1 MGCYG
6 TGGGALLHNG
16 QLHYLMQG
24 RLCWEQSAAVVVVSR
39 KLSITV
45 QHDAREGKD
54 VLHPRVSE
62 CMCVCSFFFKHLF
75 HTAWK
80 SIWWASGSS
89 KHMHDTFF
97 FSSSS
102 WSCVPG
108 RDSNVKQLFM
118 KISDHVHRFPSGWY
132 YNYICSVLK
141 RFVI

>member
-1 MGCYG
+1 MGCYR

-45 QHDAREGKD
+45 QHDARESKD

-62 CMCVCSFFFKHLF
+62 CMCVCSFFFLTFVSHCMKINMMSLRVLKTH
-75 HTAWK
+75 AW
-80 SIWWASGSS
+80 
-89 KHMHDTFF
+89 HFF
-97 FSSSS
+97 FSSSW

-118 KISDHVHRFPSGWY
+118 KISDHVHGFPSGWY